1 MIPVFANLTL
11 RRDRGMNNSLFE
23 QIQDAA
29 GYLNLDLNAQEMAQ
43 LAVHHGYSEENI
55 RIVAEMFMYLQ

>member
-1 MIPVFANLTL
+1 
-11 RRDRGMNNSLFE
+11 MNNSLFE